1 MYILDFVAGTVFGAL
16 SGMGVGGAGLL
27 VIYLTAVREVAQHDA
42 QGINL
47 YFFIFASA
55 AAILIHAAK
64 QKIDEFTML
73 LSLLGGVPAA
83 YLGCLCARAVQ
94 PELLRK
100 IFGGMLIVTGLI
112 SLFKQRKSRSIKK

>member
-64 QKIDEFTML
+64 QKIDEVTML

-83 YLGCLCARAVQ
+83 YLGCLCASAVQ
-94 PELLRK
+94 PALLRK

-112 SLFKQRKSRSIKK
+112 SLFKQRKSRSVKK

>member
-64 QKIDEFTML
+64 QKIDEVTML

-83 YLGCLCARAVQ
+83 YLGCLCASAVQ

-100 IFGGMLIVTGLI
+100 IFGGMLIITGLI
-112 SLFKQRKSRSIKK
+112 SLFKQRKSHSIKK